1 MSIQEA
7 AQLVIQ
13 AMSVSKTGDILLL
26 DMGQPIK
33 ILDLAK
39 KMIKIAGKTPK
50 LLADDDKFT
59 TPNQIGIAVTG
70 LKKGEKLHETI
81 NYEGELQPSEHK
93 KILIAKEEKSKKYIP
108 EAKLR
113 NLINAR
119 RKGHQKI
126 ECNLKVISKNFIN
139 LILTSCGHLSPDQI

>member
-39 KMIKIAGKTPK
+39 KMIKIAEEDTK

-81 NYEGELQPSEHK
+81 NYEELQPSEHK
-93 KILIAKEEKSKKYIP
+93 KFSSLKKKNQKYIP

-113 NLINAR
+113 N
-119 RKGHQKI
+119 Q
-126 ECNLKVISKNFIN
+126 
-139 LILTSCGHLSPDQI
+139 